1 MIYINYMNINKLNI
15 SLEKQRHRYFIYCI
29 KFNND
34 IVYIGSTNNFS
45 QRKSKHKK
53 NTTNKRGKL
62 YWLKLYL
69 YIRENGGI
77 NNFIFEI
84 LENGEKET
92 KEEIRKIEQNFI
104 DKYNPNLNSK
114 KSFIDKSYISII

>member
-1 MIYINYMNINKLNI
+1 MTCINYMK
-15 SLEKQRHRYFIYCI
+15 YFIYCI

-45 QRKSKHKK
+45 QRKHKHKK

-69 YIRENGGI
+69 FIRENGGI

-84 LENGEKET
+84 LENGEIENKL
-92 KEEIRKIEQNFI
+92 EIRKIEQNFI

>member
-1 MIYINYMNINKLNI
+1 MK
-15 SLEKQRHRYFIYCI
+15 YFIYCI

-45 QRKSKHKK
+45 QRKHKHKK

-69 YIRENGGI
+69 FIRENGGI

-84 LENGEKET
+84 LENGEIDNKL
-92 KEEIRKIEQNFI
+92 EIRKIEQNFI

>member
-1 MIYINYMNINKLNI
+1 MTCINYMK
-15 SLEKQRHRYFIYCI
+15 YFIYCI
-29 KFNND
+29 KHQSIDDN
-34 IVYIGSTNNFS
+34 ILYIGSTNNFS
-45 QRKSKHKK
+45 QRKHKHKK

-69 YIRENGGI
+69 FIRENGGI

-84 LENGEKET
+84 LENGEIENKL
-92 KEEIRKIEQNFI
+92 EIRKIEQNFI

>member
-1 MIYINYMNINKLNI
+1 MKL
-15 SLEKQRHRYFIYCI
+15 SKEKQSYFIYCI

-45 QRKSKHKK
+45 QRKHKHKK

-69 YIRENGGI
+69 FIRENGGI
-77 NNFIFEI
+77 DKFIFEI
-84 LENGEKET
+84 LENGECIN
-92 KEEIRKIEQNFI
+92 KEEIRKIEQKFL
-104 DKYNPNLNSK
+104 DKYNPKLNTK
-114 KSFIDKSYISII
+114 KSFIDKIIINDI

>member
-1 MIYINYMNINKLNI
+1 MK
-15 SLEKQRHRYFIYCI
+15 YFIYCI

-45 QRKSKHKK
+45 QRKHKHKK

-69 YIRENGGI
+69 FIRENGGI

-84 LENGEKET
+84 LENGEIENKL
-92 KEEIRKIEQNFI
+92 EIRKIEQNFI

>member
-1 MIYINYMNINKLNI
+1 MK
-15 SLEKQRHRYFIYCI
+15 YFIYCI
-29 KFNND
+29 KHQSIND
-34 IVYIGSTNNFS
+34 NILYIGSTNNFS
-45 QRKSKHKK
+45 QRKHKHKK

-69 YIRENGGI
+69 FIRENGGI

-84 LENGEKET
+84 LENGEIDNKL
-92 KEEIRKIEQNFI
+92 EIRKIEQKFL
-104 DKYNPNLNSK
+104 DKYNPILNSK

>member
-1 MIYINYMNINKLNI
+1 MK
-15 SLEKQRHRYFIYCI
+15 YFIYCI

-45 QRKSKHKK
+45 QRKHKHKK

-69 YIRENGGI
+69 FIRENGGI

-84 LENGEKET
+84 LENGEIENKI
-92 KEEIRKIEQNFI
+92 EIRKIEQNFI

-114 KSFIDKSYISII
+114 KSFIDKTYISII

>member
-1 MIYINYMNINKLNI
+1 MNINKLNI
-15 SLEKQRHRYFIYCI
+15 SKEKQRQRYFIYCI
-29 KFNND
+29 KHQSIDDN
-34 IVYIGSTNNFS
+34 ILYIGSTNNFS

-77 NNFIFEI
+77 NNFIFEL
-84 LENGEKET
+84 LENGECTT
-92 KEEIRKIEQNFI
+92 KEEIRKNEQKFLDI
-104 DKYNPNLNSK
+104 YNPILNTK
-114 KSFIDKSYISII
+114 KSYKVKTLKLVS

>member
-1 MIYINYMNINKLNI
+1 MK
-15 SLEKQRHRYFIYCI
+15 YFIYCI

-45 QRKSKHKK
+45 QRKHKHKK

-69 YIRENGGI
+69 FIRENGGI

-84 LENGEKET
+84 LENGECIT
-92 KEEIRKIEQNFI
+92 KEEIRKIEQKFLDI
-104 DKYNPNLNSK
+104 YNPNLNTK
-114 KSFIDKSYISII
+114 KSYKVKIIINDI

>member
-1 MIYINYMNINKLNI
+1 MNINKL
-15 SLEKQRHRYFIYCI
+15 KQRYFIYCI
-29 KFNND
+29 KFKND

-114 KSFIDKSYISII
+114 KSFIDKTYISII